1 MTKAKTS
8 TYAKITYFYGM
19 NFLSHIYL
27 SGENNLIKIGNLVAD
42 GIHGKS
48 YQNYPQEMQIGIL
61 LHREIDT
68 FTDAHELFRRCT
80 KRLHHK
86 YSHYSG
92 IVVDI
97 YFDHFLAKNWSS
109 YHDVPLNIYVNNFYE
124 MIQKHEAI
132 LPEKFKRLLPF
143 MIAQNW
149 LVSYA
154 NFDGLQEVFNGMH
167 RRTRQKAGLNE
178 AITELKLYYDAFE
191 TDFTVFFEDLRV
203 FSQIKL
209 NHLISTYQLKSNFDL

>member
-1 MTKAKTS
+1 
-8 TYAKITYFYGM
+8 M

-27 SGENNLIKIGNLVAD
+27 SGNNNLIKIGNLVAD

-48 YQNYPQEMQIGIL
+48 YQNYSQEVQIGIL

-68 FTDAHELFRRCT
+68 FTDAHPLFRQCT
-80 KRLHHK
+80 KRLHRK

-97 YFDHFLAKNWSS
+97 YFDHFLAKNWFQ
-109 YHDVPLNIYVNNFYE
+109 YHDTPLAIYVSDFYE
-124 MIQKHEAI
+124 MIQKHEQI

-143 MIAQNW
+143 MIGQNW
-149 LVSYA
+149 LLSYA
-154 NFDGLQEVFNGMH
+154 SFEGIQEVFNGMH
-167 RRTRQKAGLNE
+167 HRTKQRVKLNE
-178 AITELKLYYDAFE
+178 AVTELKLYYEAFE
-191 TDFTVFFEDLRV
+191 ADFKLFFEDLKV

-209 NHLISTYQLKSNFDL
+209 NELISNYQLKSNFGL

>member
-1 MTKAKTS
+1 
-8 TYAKITYFYGM
+8 M

-27 SGENNLIKIGNLVAD
+27 SGHNNLIKIGNLVAD

-48 YQNYPQEMQIGIL
+48 YQNYPEEMQIGIL

-68 FTDAHELFRRCT
+68 FTDAHELFRKCT

-97 YFDHFLAKNWSS
+97 YFDHFLAKNWSR
-109 YHDVPLNIYVNNFYE
+109 YHATPLEIYVNDFYV
-124 MIQKHEAI
+124 MIQKHESI

-143 MIAQNW
+143 MVAQNW
-149 LVSYA
+149 LLSYA
-154 NFDGLQEVFNGMH
+154 DFDGLQEVFNGMH
-167 RRTRQKAGLNE
+167 RRTKQKARLNE
-178 AITELKLYYDAFE
+178 AITELKLHYEAFE
-191 TDFTVFFEDLRV
+191 TDFTLFFEDLKV

-209 NHLISTYQLKSNFDL
+209 NELVSIYQLKSNFDL